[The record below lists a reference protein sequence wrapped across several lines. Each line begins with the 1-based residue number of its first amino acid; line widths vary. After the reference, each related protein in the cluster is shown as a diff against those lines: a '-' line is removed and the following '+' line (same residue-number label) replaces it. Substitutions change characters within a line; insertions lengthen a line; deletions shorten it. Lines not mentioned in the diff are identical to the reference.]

1 MFKIKNI
8 NLIYFSSIMFY
19 IIFAIFRSREI
30 LLNGRFF
37 AEEGSVFWSYSL
49 SEGALNILQYVP
61 VIQGYFCFNCNLQI
75 YLSTLVPITYS
86 PLVTVWVSIFISLL
100 PSFFFY
106 QLTDKTYENSYRILA
121 SITILFL
128 PSLNLLEVF
137 ANSINSQVYFAVC
150 CLVILLYGLDEKK
163 YLKLQYLILIISFL
177 SSYYALILLPAFF
190 IKYLLTRNSKLL
202 PALYFG
208 LISSIIQIN
217 VLIYSAITN
226 SIYEGKL
233 EIKGGLAYLI
243 DILKLSFSI
252 NIFGEK
258 YFRNLSPDLFG
269 FLIFVFLIYFA
280 IKKKNDSTLLIIMLV
295 YMLQIFLV
303 IFGQAGSSFSQRYA
317 VVTSTVAFFL
327 FIHIFGKSKSNSK
340 IILYFLIVGLLNF
353 NFQGGS
359 YFIECN
365 ENCTIWSEQV
375 KEVKEGSRELYV
387 HWPMGEGNP
396 YWFTDAKNPR
406 PNPAPFQKEIIGD
419 EYMTFYNLTLV
430 DVFRQNIQTVFND

>member
-19 IIFAIFRSREI
+19 IIFAIFRSKEI

-49 SEGALNILQYVP
+49 SEGALNIMQYVP

-75 YLSTLVPITYS
+75 YLSTLLPVIYS
-86 PLVTVWVSIFISLL
+86 PLITVWVSIFISFL

-106 QLTDKTYENSYRILA
+106 HLADKTYENKFRILA

-150 CLVILLYGLDEKK
+150 CFVILLYGLDEKK
-163 YLKLQYLILIISFL
+163 YLKIQYLVLIISFL
-177 SSYYALILLPAFF
+177 SSYYALVLIPAFF
-190 IKYLLTRNSKLL
+190 IKYLITRELKLL
-202 PALYFG
+202 PALYLG

-217 VLIYSAITN
+217 VLLYSATTN

-233 EIKGGLAYLI
+233 EFKGGFAYLI
-243 DILKLSFSI
+243 DILKLSVSI

-258 YFRNLSPDLFG
+258 YFRNFSSDIFG
-269 FLIFVFLIYFA
+269 FLISVLLIYFVV
-280 IKKKNDSTLLIIMLV
+280 KKKNDLTLMLIIFV

-303 IFGQAGSSFSQRYA
+303 IFGQAGATFSQRYA

-327 FIHIFGKSKSNSK
+327 FIHIIGKSKINSK
-340 IILYFLIVGLLNF
+340 VILYFLLVGLFNF
-353 NFQGGS
+353 NSQGGS

-365 ENCTIWSEQV
+365 ENCIIWKEQV
-375 KEVKEGSRELYV
+375 KEVNEGSREVYV
-387 HWPMGEGNP
+387 HWPMGEGDP

-419 EYMTFYNLTLV
+419 EYLRFYNLTLL
-430 DVFRQNIQTVFND
+430 DVFKQNIQTVFND